1 MPSYYEKENTI
12 IYCPL
17 KVSLPLF
24 QATPAYKALKEL
36 GRIYKTL
43 YILQYMD
50 QPAVRKSVERVLS
63 KVENSN
69 KFAKAISHGN
79 NQQLIGATYRKQ
91 LTAEG
96 CKRLIANSIN
106 CWNLPHLS
114 GSLVECKKP
123 ADREALLKNI
133 LATSTHSWEH
143 INMLRAAG
151 AGEYDF
157 LEKVD
162 FQAFNLDEI
171 FKDGAE
177 I

>member
-1 MPSYYEKENTI
+1 MIRRLNSYSRQH
-12 IYCPL
+12 PL
-17 KVSLPLF
+17 
-24 QATPAYKALKEL
+24 YKALKEL

-43 YILQYMD
+43 YILLYMD
-50 QPAVRKSVERVLS
+50 EPAVRKSVERVLS

-79 NQQLIGATYRKQ
+79 NQQLIGATYREQ

-106 CWNLPHLS
+106 CWNLPYLS
-114 GSLVECKKP
+114 GSLSECKNP
-123 ADREALLKNI
+123 LDREALLKNI

-143 INMLRAAG
+143 INML
-151 AGEYDF
+151 GEYDF
-157 LEKVD
+157 SEKID
-162 FQAFNLDEI
+162 FQAFSLDKI
-171 FKDGAE
+171 FKEGAE